1 MTNDQSK
8 SLALVP
14 RSISETQD
22 LARVYAKSSLLPPD
36 LRGKEADVFVTIM
49 AGMELGLAPMA
60 ALRSIH
66 VVKGKPILSADGMV
80 AVVQASGLC
89 EYFTCVESSGVIAS
103 YETKRKGAP
112 TPQRLSFTLD
122 EAKIAGIAGG
132 DNWKKYPAAMLR
144 ARAKAAL
151 ARDVYPDAIAGVYTD
166 DEVREFEPQR
176 AGNGHAPAAHVID
189 AEIVEEGGK
198 LPWEEHETGNDLEAR
213 IADAKS
219 IHELGALVD
228 AIKALPAD
236 ERNLIRPIYGERR
249 RILLQSDAQK
259 AADA

>member
-1 MTNDQSK
+1 MTTEPK

-14 RSISETQD
+14 TNISETQD
-22 LARVYAKSSLLPPD
+22 LARIYAKSSLLPPD

-89 EYFTCVESSGVIAS
+89 EYFTCVESSAAIAT

-112 TPQRLSFTLD
+112 TPQRLSFTID
-122 EAKIAGIAGG
+122 EAKVAGIAGG
-132 DNWKKYPAAMLR
+132 DNWKKYPSAMLR

-166 DEVREFEPQR
+166 DEARDFVDAKPR
-176 AGNGHAPAAHVID
+176 NGHAPAAHAIEDDFVD
-189 AEIVEEGGK
+189 AEVVDDPVAERKLDDDIAAAQSVHDLGK
-198 LPWEEHETGNDLEAR
+198 LVDR
-213 IADAKS
+213 IK
-219 IHELGALVD
+219 EL
-228 AIKALPAD
+228 PSD
-236 ERNLIRPIYGERR
+236 ERNRIRPIYSERR
-249 RILLQSDAQK
+249 RVLLQSVAQRE
-259 AADA
+259 ADAS